1 MKKLIILFISIILS
15 TVTFANVIE
24 CRDKLDLVLSYRY
37 DKLDN
42 PNYIQIVK
50 NKMEDED
57 IPIVVGGTEIYS
69 TDSNFNAFGSLVSK
83 NTLGKLFR
91 SDTIKVEY
99 NSNYYILYPIK
110 NIKRRYIAGIL
121 ILGYSTDKHSED
133 LRIYLELVETY
144 LSQVLNICD

>member
-1 MKKLIILFISIILS
+1 MKKLIILFIGIILS
-15 TVTFANVIE
+15 TVTFASVIE
-24 CRDKLDLVLSYRY
+24 CKDKLDLVLSYRH

-57 IPIVVGGTEIYS
+57 IPIVIGGTEIYS
-69 TDSNFNAFGSLVSK
+69 TDSNFNAFGNLVSK
-83 NTLGKLFR
+83 STLGKLFK

-110 NIKRRYIAGIL
+110 DIKRRYIAGIL

-133 LRIYLELVETY
+133 LGIHLELVETY